1 MSKKIL
7 LEVILI
13 LSLSLITAILLPY
26 QGYPKTPPELP
37 DIDIS
42 SSPNGIVP
50 LPDNVDDVFKIFDR
64 YTKIYAPNG
73 KPIHILIEKGYT
85 DRQAVYA
92 RKILINHLTNVPHS
106 LYGKN
111 KTTIANAMAN
121 NRAILTLFYSEES
134 MRSPK
139 AQAFF
144 KSGVNAQDLREY
156 ETILE
161 GTKEYMDQ
169 KNPTRDASY
178 EEIMHLVQGYGIE
191 PAHPT
196 LSEKLFD
203 AFWDARAKGLY
214 TLDYNDTFEYFIC
227 GIEAYFDLWK
237 HDPSGD
243 GTREGEYI
251 PLDHSR
257 LHALDPAMYEIVEGF
272 LGDHWQYTAEIAS
285 EFKDTFSLTYDK
297 NLTYTNKSQYL
308 RRAMLTGSSNSNL
321 TGNDKNNSLF
331 GNSGNN
337 LITPLGGFDVI
348 DGGPGID
355 TAIFKGPRNEYII
368 LQQDGRVIVND
379 INYARDGENIL
390 INIEKLQFKDKT
402 IKIK

>member
-1 MSKKIL
+1 
-7 LEVILI
+7 VILI
-13 LSLSLITAILLPY
+13 LYLFLTTAILFPCH
-26 QGYPKTPPELP
+26 GSAKNPPELP

-50 LPDNVDDVFKIFDR
+50 LPENVDDIFKIFDR

-92 RKILINHLTNVPHS
+92 RKILTNHLTNVAHS

-111 KTTIANAMAN
+111 KATIANAMAN
-121 NRAILTLFYSEES
+121 NKAILTLFYSEES

-139 AQAFF
+139 ARAFF
-144 KSGVNAQDLREY
+144 ESGVNAQDLREY

-237 HDPSGD
+237 HNPSGD

-251 PLDHSR
+251 PLDHPK

-272 LGDHWQYTAEIAS
+272 LGDHWQYTAEIAN
-285 EFKDTFSLTYDK
+285 EFKGTFSLNYDK

-308 RRAMLTGSSNSNL
+308 RRAMLTGVNNSNL
-321 TGNDKNNSLF
+321 TGNNKNNSLF

-348 DGGPGID
+348 DGGAGID
-355 TAIFKGPRNEYII
+355 TAVFKGPRHEYII
-368 LQQDGRVIVND
+368 RQQDGRIIVND
-379 INYARDGENIL
+379 LNYDRDGENIL

-402 IKIK
+402 IEVK